1 MDSDIWLPLIALVLG
16 WALAQVTEVL
26 KDRRAIDRERQAR
39 QAELQRATLLAL
51 QDAALELSNLASEV
65 NLTRFIITL
74 EYPDEASKEV
84 AEERD
89 LQAKTRL
96 REASRKAQLLL
107 SRVQDD
113 QARKDADLL
122 IRAADMVRILD
133 QEAAD
138 KNLRALHTRYGKLI
152 DRLGELLRERY

>member
-1 MDSDIWLPLIALVLG
+1 MKAETWLPILTLGLG
-16 WALAQVTEVL
+16 WGLAQVTEVVR
-26 KDRRAIDRERQAR
+26 DRRAGDREHRAR

-51 QDAALELSNLASEV
+51 QDAALELSNLASDV
-65 NLTRFIITL
+65 NLTGFIVTL

-84 AEERD
+84 AIERD
-89 LQAKTRL
+89 VEAKARL
-96 REASRKAQLLL
+96 REASRKTQLLL

-113 QARKDADLL
+113 QARKDAHLL
-122 IRAADMVRILD
+122 LRAADMVRILD

-138 KNLRALHTRYGKLI
+138 KKLGELHARYGKLI